1 MPRSAI
7 PTRSLAS
14 GLAEA
19 GRWVWRLPRLL
30 LVGLVRVY
38 QLGISPWLPPTCRY
52 SPTCSQYAVIAL
64 REYGALRGSILAIW
78 RILRCN
84 PWGGHG
90 HDPPRW
96 FGEAPGENGS
106 ARTEDAS
113 GDSSVIDDPAEN
125 AASAT

>member
-1 MPRSAI
+1 MLCATMH
-7 PTRSLAS
+7 TRDVTR

-30 LVGLVRVY
+30 LVGVVRFY
-38 QLGISPWLPPTCRY
+38 QLGISPWFPPSCRY
-52 SPTCSQYAVIAL
+52 TPTCSQYAILSL
-64 REYGALRGSILAIW
+64 RKYGAVRGSLLAGW

-96 FGEAPGENGS
+96 FGEPSEEGS
-106 ARTEDAS
+106 PE
-113 GDSSVIDDPAEN
+113 AEPRE
-125 AASAT
+125 ATA